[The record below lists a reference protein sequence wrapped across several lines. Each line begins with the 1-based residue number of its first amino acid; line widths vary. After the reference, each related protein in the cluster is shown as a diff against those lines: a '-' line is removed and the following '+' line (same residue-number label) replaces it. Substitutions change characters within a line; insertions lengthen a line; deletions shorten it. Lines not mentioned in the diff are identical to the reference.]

1 MIIAPSRELFN
12 KLKGKSLFI
21 IAIIFSFVSLSY
33 VLCIFKIYQLIPMIF
48 MLVLFVYSIVKII
61 NYIYKQ
67 LMGLFEFL
75 EEVFISKIGIHT
87 RKTSMSV

>member
-1 MIIAPSRELFN
+1 MHRDDATLDNI
-12 KLKGKSLFI
+12 FI
-21 IAIIFSFVSLSY
+21 SVAI
-33 VLCIFKIYQLIPMIF
+33 M
-48 MLVLFVYSIVKII
+48 

-75 EEVFISKIGIHT
+75 EEVFISKIGINT